1 MSNIFRG
8 LTALQVL
15 SFIALVLAFPADQ
28 ENDATISTFMATGAI
43 GYFIFFVMSLILL
56 FRYKALGRAIF
67 SASVVLGIALTLAV
81 PQDSLPTGN
90 LVHALNWLAA
100 ALDGAMLV
108 MIYLTSLSERFK
120 SNSSQVS

>member
-1 MSNIFRG
+1 MSKLFRG
-8 LTALQVL
+8 LIALQVL
-15 SFIALVLAFPADQ
+15 SIIALVLTVPADQ
-28 ENDATISTFMATGAI
+28 GNDATMSSFMATGAI
-43 GYFIFFVMSLILL
+43 AYFILFVMSLILL
-56 FRYKALGRAIF
+56 FRYKPVGRTIF
-67 SASVVLGIALTLAV
+67 SASVVFGIVLTLVV
-81 PQDSLPTGN
+81 PQDSVPTGN

>member
-8 LTALQVL
+8 LIALQVL
-15 SFIALVLAFPADQ
+15 SFIALVLTFPADQ

-43 GYFIFFVMSLILL
+43 GYFILFVMSLILL
-56 FRYKALGRAIF
+56 FRYKPLGRTIF
-67 SASVVLGIALTLAV
+67 SASVVLGIVLTLAAPQVSV
-81 PQDSLPTGN
+81 PTSN
-90 LVHALNWLAA
+90 LVHTLNWLAA

>member
-8 LTALQVL
+8 LIALQVL

-28 ENDATISTFMATGAI
+28 DNDATISTFMATGAI

-56 FRYKALGRAIF
+56 FRYKPLGRTIF
-67 SASVVLGIALTLAV
+67 SASVVLGIALIVAV
-81 PQDSLPTGN
+81 PEDSLPTGN

-108 MIYLTSLSERFK
+108 MIYLTSLSERFE
-120 SNSSQVS
+120 SDSSQVS